1 MLREENEI
9 LTQDN
14 SIFEGYSGGI
24 NVFTSLPESACKIC
38 MSIQSPVLLLDV
50 NFVYASAV
58 FLKNALGF

>member
-14 SIFEGYSGGI
+14 SIFEGYSGGV
-24 NVFTSLPESACKIC
+24 NVFTSLSESECKIC

-50 NFVYASAV
+50 NLSINLLCF
-58 FLKNALGF
+58 